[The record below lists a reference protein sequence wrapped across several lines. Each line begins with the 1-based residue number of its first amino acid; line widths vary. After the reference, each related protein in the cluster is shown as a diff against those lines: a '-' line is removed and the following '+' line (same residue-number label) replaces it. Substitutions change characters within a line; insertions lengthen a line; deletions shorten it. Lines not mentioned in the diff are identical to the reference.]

1 MISTCPTWM
10 TRGSG
15 RWFAIAIALTVE
27 PKRVAIAPTVSPDW
41 TVYERP
47 VAVCV
52 GVAVGAALGAW
63 VGAGEGGA
71 VALGVGD
78 TTTVGSEAA
87 VEARATIGAE
97 GDAAPAE
104 MPR

>member
-1 MISTCPTWM
+1 M
-10 TRGSG
+10 
-15 RWFAIAIALTVE
+15 WFAIAIALTVE

-41 TVYERP
+41 TVYDRP
-47 VAVCV
+47 VAGSV
-52 GVAVGAALGAW
+52 GVAVGAALAAAL
-63 VGAGEGGA
+63 GAGDGGT
-71 VALGVGD
+71 VVLGACD
-78 TTTVGSEAA
+78 AATVGSEAF